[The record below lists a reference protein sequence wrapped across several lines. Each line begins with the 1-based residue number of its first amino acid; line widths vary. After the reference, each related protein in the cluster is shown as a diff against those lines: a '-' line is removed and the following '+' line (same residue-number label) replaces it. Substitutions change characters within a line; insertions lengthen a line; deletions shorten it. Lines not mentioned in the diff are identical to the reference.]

1 MFMTESERKSG
12 LFVVPGDRLGVIE
25 EFTSGPGTYIKG
37 GTIHSKITGRTL
49 LDMLNKQ
56 VSVYPL
62 VQTATVPKV
71 GDLVTGIVTDVKSK
85 NAILTILQVG
95 DKKLSG
101 FFKGAL
107 HISGVSRGYV
117 DTMFNVCKPGDLMR
131 AKVIS
136 TENRSF
142 FLSTADKDLGVLEA
156 YCSRCGYLLQKR
168 DRGMGC
174 VRCGNLESR
183 KISPDYGK
191 ETTQGRNQNESKRP

>member
-1 MFMTESERKSG
+1 MTESERKSG

-25 EFTSGPGTYIKG
+25 EFTSGPGTYVEG

-49 LDMLNKQ
+49 LDMLNRQ

-62 VQTATVPKV
+62 VQAATVPKV
-71 GDLVTGIVTDVKSK
+71 GDIVVGMLSDVKNK
-85 NAILTILQVG
+85 NAILSISQVG

-101 FFKGAL
+101 SFKGVL
-107 HISGVSRGYV
+107 HISGVSHGYV
-117 DTMFNVCKPGDLMR
+117 DNMFNVCKAGDFLR

-142 FLSTADKDLGVLEA
+142 FLSTADKDLGVVHA
-156 YCSRCGYLLQKR
+156 YCSMCGHVLEPR

-174 VRCGNLESR
+174 SNCGNVERR
-183 KISPDYGK
+183 KISINYGK
-191 ETTQGRNQNESKRP
+191 ELTTERKQNES